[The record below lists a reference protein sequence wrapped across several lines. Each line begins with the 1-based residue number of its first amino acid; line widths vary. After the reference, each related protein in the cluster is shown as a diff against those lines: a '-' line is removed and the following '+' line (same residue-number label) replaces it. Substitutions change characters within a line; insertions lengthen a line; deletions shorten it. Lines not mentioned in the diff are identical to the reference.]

1 MAEGSRI
8 VTLDG
13 PGGVGKTTVARNVA
27 ARLDVAY
34 LDTGAMFRAVAMAL
48 GQGGWELPED
58 ELSRAL
64 ETVRFDLT
72 GAGDASVLLVNGQP
86 LPESA
91 RTEEVGVWASN
102 LGRLKVV
109 RSFLKGRQRHIGR
122 QRDLVVE
129 GRDMGTVVFPGA
141 RHKFFLDASLEE
153 RARRRWLQLRE
164 QGREEPLQAIR
175 DSLGLRDRQDRNRA
189 VAPLKPAADAL
200 RIDTTRRSLAEVLE
214 LILETIAAGR

>member
-8 VTLDG
+8 VTIDG

-27 ARLDVAY
+27 ARLDMAY
-34 LDTGAMFRAVAMAL
+34 LDTGAMFRAVALAL
-48 GQGGWELPED
+48 GQGGWELPEG

-72 GAGDASVLLVNGQP
+72 GAGEASVLLVNGEP
-86 LPESA
+86 IPESA
-91 RTEEVGVWASN
+91 RAEKVGVWASN
-102 LGRLKVV
+102 LGRLTVV
-109 RSFLKGRQRHIGR
+109 RSFLKGQQRHIGR

-141 RHKFFLDASLEE
+141 HHKFFLDASLEE

-189 VAPLKPAADAL
+189 VAPLKPAADAQC
-200 RIDTTRRSLAEVLE
+200 IDTTRLSLAQVQGQ
-214 LILETIAAGR
+214 ILEAIAASR